1 MQPRSLRDQMQYKV
15 QCLKDRRESFEDH
28 WRDIA
33 DHVMPRAYRWLDEH
47 WSERGNKANK
57 KIVDP
62 TATLSLRAMEAAFS
76 ASITPTSRP
85 WKKLSVRGD
94 LAKSYQ
100 VKTYLEETSD
110 LMDAAI
116 LDSNFYQEAGKLY
129 AMTGLF
135 GTGAMLI
142 EEDEDEDFRCETLPT
157 GSYWL
162 GCDHKRRV
170 NEFAREID
178 MTVRQ
183 MADAFGYENL
193 SERHQS
199 CLDSGKSA
207 DSEVVKVTHWIG
219 PNEEYGPCSCMS
231 AHKYVSIYMDCAD
244 HRADAYLRK
253 SGYDEFPV
261 IAPRWKV
268 MGDDVYGLDCPGM
281 IALGHIKELQHANK
295 QVAKAIEKQVSPPT
309 QRPEGTSRKG
319 IDITPGAD
327 NVVANRG
334 AANDGIKPIYQIA
347 FDVQAANL
355 HIQDLRQQIREVFFY
370 NLFLMVASERRSGT
384 KAREIDEL
392 HEEKMIIL
400 STVYEQFSGEF
411 LDPAVERI
419 YNILNRRGRLPVP
432 PPEMQGQAFHIEYV
446 SVMAQAMKLVGIGN
460 MDRALAILAQTASI
474 DPTVLDIANLKRFAT
489 SYWERLGVDARVM
502 SSPDEMATK
511 EQQRAAQQQQAATQ
525 QQAVVQAETAKTLSD
540 AKLEEDNALTQI
552 MGNTVG

>member
-1 MQPRSLRDQMQYKV
+1 MQKSIRDTILYKL
-15 QCLKDRRESFEDH
+15 QCMKDRRESFEEH

-33 DHVMPRAYRWLDEH
+33 DHVMPRSYRWLDEE
-47 WSERGNKANK
+47 WSKRGNKANK
-57 KIVDP
+57 KIIDP

-85 WKKLSVRGD
+85 WKKLSVRGE
-94 LAKSYQ
+94 LGKSYA
-100 VKTYLEETSD
+100 VKSYLEETSEI
-110 LMDAAI
+110 MDAAI

-142 EEDEDEDFRCETLPT
+142 EEDEEEDFRCETLPT

-162 GCDHKRRV
+162 GLDSKRRV
-170 NEFAREID
+170 NQFAREVE
-178 MTVRQ
+178 MTVTQ
-183 MADAFGYENL
+183 MAEAFGYDML
-193 SERHQS
+193 ADKHQS
-199 CLDSGKSA
+199 CLRQGKNA
-207 DSEVVKVTHWIG
+207 DKETVKVIHWIG
-219 PNEEYGPCSCMS
+219 PNDTYSECSCLTG
-231 AHKYVSIYMDCAD
+231 HPFVSIYVDPTD
-244 HRADAYLRK
+244 NRQDAYLRK

-261 IAPRWKV
+261 IAPRWKS

-281 IALGHIKELQHANK
+281 VALGHIKELQSAHK
-295 QVAKAIEKQVSPPT
+295 QVAKAIEKLVSPPT

-334 AANDGIKPIYQIA
+334 AANDGIRPIYQIN
-347 FDVQAANL
+347 FDVNAANI
-355 HIQDLRQQIREVFFY
+355 HINDLRQQIREVFFY

-432 PPEMQGQAFHIEYV
+432 PQEMQGQPFNVEYV

-460 MDRALAILAQTASI
+460 MDRALAILAQAASI
-474 DPTVLDIANLKRFAT
+474 DPAALDVINLKRFT
-489 SYWERLGVDARVM
+489 TQYVERLGVDARIM
-502 SSPDEMATK
+502 SSPEEIAGK
-511 EQQRAAQQQQAATQ
+511 EEQRAAAQQQAMAQ
-525 QQAVVQAETAKTLSD
+525 QQATVQADTAKTLSD

-552 MGNTVG
+552 LGNTIG